1 MGSCRA
7 YFLMDESVEGREVVL
22 YFDDELPTSIN
33 YVPYPSNVEENLTG
47 KDVWYTLSGCRQK
60 VKPATKGIYIHQG
73 RKEIVK

>member
-1 MGSCRA
+1 MTTP
-7 YFLMDESVEGREVVL
+7 EI
-22 YFDDELPTSIN
+22 ELSLVIPVYN
-33 YVPYPSNVEENLTG
+33 EEENLTG